1 MEERLGRLLAMTGKV
16 VREQF
21 DRRLA
26 SVGSSLNTYIVL
38 RMASFHAGVSQRQLA
53 AALGIEGPTMTHHL
67 DRLESEGYI
76 TRVRN
81 PTDRRVSCVEL
92 TAAGKAHLDGV
103 EAFAEIQDKEF
114 RSLFSP
120 EEEATLT
127 MLLARIRDR
136 FTEEADVHNPA

>member
-26 SVGSSLNTYIVL
+26 SVGSSLNTYVVL
-38 RMASFHAGVSQRQLA
+38 RMAAYYPAVSQRHLA

-67 DRLESEGYI
+67 DRLESDGYI
-76 TRVRN
+76 TRVRS
-81 PTDRRVSCVEL
+81 PADRRVSLVEL
-92 TAAGKAHLDGV
+92 TAAGKAHLDRV

-114 RSLFSP
+114 RSLFTA

-127 MLLARIRDR
+127 MLLNRIRDR